1 VTPYES
7 QESSFPSLLQ
17 VVLYRTPGKLLLHL
31 VVELDCQSEWN
42 GMPDE
47 GGACVGVAS
56 WRRCQENYLRSFS
69 LTPTKDFVYGSSMKI
84 SQNNLPKP
92 TEGELELLR
101 VLWVKGSATVREL
114 HDAVSQERPLGYTTV
129 LKLLQIMTEKG
140 LVQRR
145 ELGRAHVYRATAS
158 QEETQSQLLRDLS
171 ERLFSGSATQL
182 AMHALTM
189 QPATSDELKEIRKLI
204 DRKQEKR

>member
-1 VTPYES
+1 M
-7 QESSFPSLLQ
+7 
-17 VVLYRTPGKLLLHL
+17 VLP
-31 VVELDCQSEWN
+31 
-42 GMPDE
+42 
-47 GGACVGVAS
+47 
-56 WRRCQENYLRSFS
+56 
-69 LTPTKDFVYGSSMKI
+69 MKM
-84 SQNNLPKP
+84 SKGHLPKP

-114 HDAVSQERPLGYTTV
+114 HEAVSQERPLGYTTV

-140 LVQRR
+140 LVQRA
-145 ELGRAHVYRATAS
+145 ELGRAHVYRTTAS

-171 ERLFSGSATQL
+171 VRLFSGSATQL

-189 QPATSDELKEIRKLI
+189 EPASSDELKEIRKLI